1 MSNDPFSGA
10 REVAPSQVSFS
21 KIGDY
26 IIGYFSGS
34 KDVIANDKAVK
45 IYELKGIQG
54 EFHTSTTTTD
64 DNGNKS
70 TTVDKDGI
78 QVVENEFYTVW
89 GGKSA
94 IDDLFK
100 KAKIGQK
107 VGIRFEKS
115 IPSKTKGNA
124 PFKEFKPVMWDE
136 FDTSNPMDSG
146 SLLDG
151 AEVVEGVEY

>member
-1 MSNDPFSGA
+1 MSQDPFLGA
-10 REVAPSQVSFS
+10 REVTPSQVSFS

-26 IIGYFSGS
+26 IIGYFNGS

-54 EFHTSTTTTD
+54 EFHTSTTTID

-70 TTVDKDGI
+70 ITVDKDAIKVG
-78 QVVENEFYTVW
+78 ENEFYTVW

-100 KAKIGQK
+100 KAKLGQK
-107 VGIRFEKS
+107 VGIRFERS

-124 PFKEFKPVMWDE
+124 PFKEFKTVMWDE
-136 FDTSNPMDSG
+136 YDTTNPMDG
-146 SLLDG
+146 AGLLDG